1 MLLFCHPDQREKSFL
16 VDEMLDYIEPHSLL
30 ERCFSMTN
38 NKNTSPI
45 YLKRACANV
54 L

>member
-1 MLLFCHPDQREKSFL
+1 MLLFCHPDQREGPFL
-16 VDEMLDYIEPHSLL
+16 VDEMLHYIESPSLL
-30 ERCFSMTN
+30 ERCFNMTN

-45 YLKRACANV
+45 YLKRACVNV